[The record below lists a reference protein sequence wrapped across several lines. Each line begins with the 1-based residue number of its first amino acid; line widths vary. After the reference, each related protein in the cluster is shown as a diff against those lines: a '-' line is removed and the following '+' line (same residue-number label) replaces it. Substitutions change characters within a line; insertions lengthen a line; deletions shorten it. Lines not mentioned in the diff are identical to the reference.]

1 MGNGCQACTGPGRP
15 PGEAE
20 ATGDDA
26 AKPQHDDAGIGSSS
40 GAELGAKASL
50 QSFASASS
58 GSIAESVICSLRHP
72 QRQWV
77 VPPDSNLT
85 VMMFGMTGAGKSS
98 LGNLIAGSDVFEAA
112 DDTASVT
119 NLDSVMRYE
128 AADGSIVLMDT
139 IGLGD
144 TEIDQD
150 QVVSSIRD
158 VALSAPLGIDVLLF
172 VMRNARITDDAIARL
187 IYVTE
192 YLWGQE
198 CLLNLYIV
206 VTFANRYLVRKDEA
220 LQWIE
225 RQAEINWRF
234 KHIYNLVG
242 NNPNRFVFVD
252 NPDPLCEEP
261 GVAERQAAS
270 RNIMLKTLAQHPKD
284 VILPFSNNFMKSAQ
298 KLTQK
303 EVDELMSSQ
312 KEIRELGKDESS
324 TTSSR
329 EDQLEVSGLDKKTE
343 AEGRRKIEDLRQR
356 REDARRRKKQAGQA
370 LKRRL
375 EEVKQ
380 TPAFQRQAVQEAD
393 KATARFASAYERAP
407 DPVPGKLVA
416 SGSPVVACKRMI
428 STLARNMGR
437 RLTSYKQN
445 SLKPDAPP
453 SPKRGPAAAPKE
465 ELLEA
470 DESVHSL
477 EVSERALDLLISKYR
492 SFLRGS
498 VRENFDRLVGSRPS
512 ASLSPIA
519 FQMFVSEVDP
529 TINQFQ
535 AGGLWRRGDANCDG
549 QMDLSEFAMLFGGKL
564 DY

>member
-1 MGNGCQACTGPGRP
+1 MGNRCQACIGPGRP
-15 PGEAE
+15 PGDAE
-20 ATGDDA
+20 ANGDEA
-26 AKPQHDDAGIGSSS
+26 AKPQHDDAGIGSPSD
-40 GAELGAKASL
+40 AEWESRASL
-50 QSFASASS
+50 QLFASASS
-58 GSIAESVICSLRHP
+58 GSIAESVICSLRQP

-98 LGNLIAGSDVFEAA
+98 LGNLIAGADVFEAA

-144 TEIDQD
+144 TEIGQD

-261 GVAERQAAS
+261 GIAERQAAS

-284 VILPFSNNFMKSAQ
+284 VIPPFSNNFMKSAQ

-324 TTSSR
+324 TTSSC
-329 EDQLEVSGLDKKTE
+329 EDQLEVSGLEHKKTE
-343 AEGRRKIEDLRQR
+343 AEVRRKTEDLRQR
-356 REDARRRKKQAGQA
+356 REDARRRKKQAGYA
-370 LKRRL
+370 LKKRL
-375 EEVKQ
+375 DEVKQ

-407 DPVPGKLVA
+407 DPVPGKIAA
-416 SGSPVVACKRMI
+416 SGSPVVACKRMLT
-428 STLARNMGR
+428 SLARNMGR
-437 RLTSYKQN
+437 RLSSYTQR
-445 SLKPDAPP
+445 SPPP
-453 SPKRGPAAAPKE
+453 SPKTCPTAAPKE
-465 ELLEA
+465 ELFEA
-470 DESVHSL
+470 DDGVHCL

-498 VRENFDRLVGSRPS
+498 VRENFVRLVGSRPS

-529 TINQFQ
+529 TISQFQ